1 MKKSKFCLLVLA
13 VVMVFLYLPIF
24 VLILNSFNAS
34 RFGGE
39 WAGFTFNWYSTLFSA
54 RNREIWLSF
63 ERSLAVAGVA
73 TLGSCILGTTAA
85 MALNR
90 WKDRFQTSHYALIYT
105 PLVMPEILMGISLLM
120 MFTALEMRCGF
131 LTIVIAHITF
141 CVSYVTM
148 TVLARL
154 QDFDDRIT
162 EAAYDLG
169 AVPFY
174 TFFHVTLPILLPG
187 IIAGG
192 LLAFTLSI
200 DDFVITFFVTGPGA
214 DTLPLKIY
222 SMIKHSKQ
230 MPVIN
235 SLSTLVLSLTCLL
248 VAASCFMSGKRH
260 RRTPGTAPAPS
271 LAASKQRLLA
281 KCARAQGAER

>member
-1 MKKSKFCLLVLA
+1 MKHSRFCIIVLSLVML
-13 VVMVFLYLPIF
+13 FLYLPIV
-24 VLILNSFNAS
+24 VLVVNSFNIS
-34 RFGGE
+34 KFGGE
-39 WAGFTFNWYSTLFSA
+39 WAGFTMQWYESLFSP
-54 RNREIWLSF
+54 RNKEIWLSF
-63 ERSLAVAGVA
+63 ERSLLVALVA
-73 TLGSCILGTTAA
+73 TVGSCILGTTAA
-85 MALNR
+85 MALHR
-90 WKDRFQTSHYALIYT
+90 WKDRLQTMHYSLIYT

-120 MFTALEMRCGF
+120 MFTSLGMQCGM
-131 LTIVIAHITF
+131 LTIMIAHITF

-169 AVPFY
+169 AGPFY
-174 TFFHVTLPILLPG
+174 TFFHVVLPILLPG
-187 IIAGG
+187 IVAGG

-222 SMIKHSKQ
+222 SMIKHSRQ

-235 SLSTLVLSLTCLL
+235 SLSTLMLVFTCVLVGISRF
-248 VAASCFMSGKRH
+248 VANHKTRH
-260 RRTPGTAPAPS
+260 QI
-271 LAASKQRLLA
+271 KA
-281 KCARAQGAER
+281 KH